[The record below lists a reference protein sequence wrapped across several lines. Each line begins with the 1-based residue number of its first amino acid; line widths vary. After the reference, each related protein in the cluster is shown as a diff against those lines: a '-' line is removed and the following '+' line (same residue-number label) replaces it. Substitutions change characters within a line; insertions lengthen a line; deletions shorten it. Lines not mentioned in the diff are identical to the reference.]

1 MYFQNIF
8 KITKSLKALTLLLLV
23 IPSFVIAD
31 QYSKSGYDKDHY
43 QVWEDEAYYDNKSSD
58 EYNDKADYKDKYY
71 HNKHWSD
78 HDHEKKWKEHIKE
91 ARSHFRMR
99 LRELFRYIH
108 RITAALKDPDTDW
121 DSFDWGWYKDDD
133 ESSDDDSSGDDST
146 DDDSTGDDST
156 GDDSTGD
163 DSTGDDST
171 GDDSTGDDSTN
182 DDSTGDDS
190 TGDDSTGDDSSG
202 DDSTGDDTTGDD
214 SSNDNSLL
222 QSVSVSNQPLGLLGE
237 NVVFDIAYIASDDNN
252 QLSGLGL
259 RVHFDSSILT
269 LNSISDILQQDIIV
283 SGEGPVAD
291 AEDFDN
297 DPQTDSY
304 ITFGWAS
311 LFNNWPN
318 TAFPSV
324 LAKITFGISG
334 AIDLEAIST
343 TAVNFTGITTAAG
356 YQFESQSYALELSET
371 ETTWDFDGNGDA
383 DALTDGLIMMRYSFG
398 LRGDSMANNAM
409 ASDSQ
414 MSVSQVEERLTGAM
428 KIADID
434 DDGKVDALTDGLLL
448 LRHLFAM
455 DDESFSHGAV
465 AHSASRKTKHA
476 LKHHLNKY
484 MPKKKQDN

>member
-1 MYFQNIF
+1 MYLQNILN
-8 KITKSLKALTLLLLV
+8 ITRSLKALTLLLLV
-23 IPSFVIAD
+23 IPSFAMAD
-31 QYSKSGYDKDHY
+31 QYSKLGFDKDHY
-43 QVWEDEAYYDNKSSD
+43 QLWEDEAFYNNKSSD
-58 EYNDKADYKDKYY
+58 DFSDKADYDDKHY

-133 ESSDDDSSGDDST
+133 DSSDNDSSGDDSTGDDST

-163 DSTGDDST
+163 GSTGDDS
-171 GDDSTGDDSTN
+171 
-182 DDSTGDDS
+182 
-190 TGDDSTGDDSSG
+190 
-202 DDSTGDDTTGDD
+202 TGDD

-324 LAKITFGISG
+324 LAKITFGVSG
-334 AIDLEAIST
+334 TVDIEATTS

-398 LRGDSMANNAM
+398 LRGNSMANNAM

-484 MPKKKQDN
+484 MPKKKQDK

>member
-1 MYFQNIF
+1 MYIQKIL
-8 KITKSLKALTLLLLV
+8 KITKSLKTLILLLLV
-23 IPSFVIAD
+23 IPSFAIAD
-31 QYSKSGYDKDHY
+31 QYSKSGSAKDNY
-43 QVWEDEAYYDNKSSD
+43 QIWEDKGYYNNKFSND
-58 EYNDKADYKDKYY
+58 YNDKADYEDKYY

-78 HDHEKKWKEHIKE
+78 HDREKKWKEHIKE

-99 LRELFRYIH
+99 LRELLRYIH
-108 RITAALKDPDTDW
+108 RVTAALKDPDTDW
-121 DSFDWGWYKDDD
+121 DNFNWGWYKDDD
-133 ESSDDDSSGDDST
+133 SSDDST

-163 DSTGDDST
+163 DSTEDDST
-171 GDDSTGDDSTN
+171 GDDSLS
-182 DDSTGDDS
+182 
-190 TGDDSTGDDSSG
+190 
-202 DDSTGDDTTGDD
+202 
-214 SSNDNSLL
+214 DNSLL
-222 QSVSVSNQPLGLLGE
+222 QSVSVSNQPFGLLGE
-237 NVVFDIAYIASDDNN
+237 NVDFDIVYIASDDNN

-269 LNSISDILQQDIIV
+269 LNSVSDILQQDIIV
-283 SGEGPVAD
+283 SGEGPLAD

-297 DPQTDSY
+297 DPQTNSY

-324 LAKITFGISG
+324 LAKISFGVSG
-334 AIDLEAIST
+334 AIDTEAISS
-343 TAVNFTGITTAAG
+343 TAVNFSGITTAAG
-356 YQFESQSYALELSET
+356 YEFDSQSYVLELSED

-434 DDGKVDALTDGLLL
+434 DDGYVDALTDGLLL

-484 MPKKKQDN
+484 MPKKKQDK